1 MIKTVIFDIDGTL
14 YDYDQCHQIGM
25 ESLKEYVVSNLKLS
39 AEEFQNK
46 ISEAEK
52 IAVSRTGNNHAACQQ
67 TDPFSV
73 YVRIDE
79 DATIS
84 TCVINVSC
92 ILGSVYSSYGSLS
105 WRRSIYEKVKG
116 SRYLYWRRY

>member
-52 IAVSRTGNNHAACQQ
+52 IAVSRTGNNHAACHNRLIRFQCMLELMKMP
-67 TDPFSV
+67 PF
-73 YVRIDE
+73 
-79 DATIS
+79 
-84 TCVINVSC
+84 NVSC

-116 SRYLYWRRY
+116 SRYPYWRRY